1 MRARRLPRS
10 RGFTLVELVVTIA
23 VFALLLFAALPS
35 LGTWTDN
42 TRIRNVASS
51 LLDGLQLARAEAIRR
66 NQNVSFW
73 LVNIDNPAVLSND
86 CTLSNTSGSW
96 VVSVNSPITHCADAP
111 SIDSSPMLVTGRA
124 VGDAGGRVSVTA
136 VLAGSTTAATSVTF
150 NGFGRLVNTA
160 DAIGQ
165 IDITGPTS
173 GTDYRNL
180 RLLVSPA
187 GQVRMCDPDSGI
199 ATTDPRRC

>member
-1 MRARRLPRS
+1 MRARRSPRS

>member
-1 MRARRLPRS
+1 MRARRSPRS
-10 RGFTLVELVVTIA
+10 RGFTLVELIVTIA

>member
-1 MRARRLPRS
+1 MQARRSPRS